1 MPRQTFDK
9 ELQSLLDDLLA
20 MSDMVDQAI
29 ARSLQALSERDC
41 ALAQQII
48 DDDERIN
55 QAERDIDE
63 KCLVLLATQQPM
75 AIDLRRILSVY
86 TVASEL
92 ERMADHAEGIAK
104 ITLRIGNEPL
114 LKPLIDIPRMA
125 DKARYLLREQ
135 LQAFMNH
142 DAARARALSLEDEV
156 VDELYNQIFREL
168 LVFMMSDPNTIR
180 RATYLLWAAHNLER
194 IADRTTNIGERVL
207 FLVTGR
213 VEELNP
219 TKSARS

>member
-1 MPRQTFDK
+1 MARQTFDK
-9 ELQSLLDDLLA
+9 ELQSLLDQLLA

-41 ALAQQII
+41 PLAQQII

-55 QAERDIDE
+55 QTERDIDE
-63 KCLVLLATQQPM
+63 KCIVLLATQQPM

-86 TVASEL
+86 SVASEL

-104 ITLRIGNEPL
+104 ITLRIGNDPL

-156 VDELYNQIFREL
+156 VDELYNQVFREL

-219 TKSARS
+219 AKSAR

>member
-9 ELQSLLDDLLA
+9 ELQFLLNDLLA

-29 ARSLQALSERDC
+29 ARSIQALAERDV
-41 ALAQQII
+41 ALAQKII
-48 DDDERIN
+48 DDDEIIN

-63 KCLVLLATQQPM
+63 KCLILLATQQPM
-75 AIDLRRILSVY
+75 AVDLRMILSVY

-135 LQAFMNH
+135 LQAFINH
-142 DAARARALSLEDEV
+142 DAQRSRDLSLEDEV
-156 VDELYNQIFREL
+156 VDDLYNQVFREL